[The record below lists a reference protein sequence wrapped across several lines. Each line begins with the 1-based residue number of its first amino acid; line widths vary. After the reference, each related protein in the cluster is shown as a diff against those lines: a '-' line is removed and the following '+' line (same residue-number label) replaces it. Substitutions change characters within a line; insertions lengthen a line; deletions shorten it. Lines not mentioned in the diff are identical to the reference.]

1 MITEGFWKNRQNLN
15 IESSIPAVISSF
27 EDTGRVRAL
36 TKDLK
41 NDERQHIFWESD
53 LAKWLEGVFIT
64 LQYNPNNEPVNNAYT
79 SNEFRRLFNDF
90 KVISIRNFFTI
101 VLYGIFVKR

>member
-1 MITEGFWKNRQNLN
+1 MITKGFLENRQNLN

-41 NDERQHIFWESD
+41 KVSNLELNKIKKLISSFQITEESYSKDEYTINIQ
-53 LAKWLEGVFIT
+53 
-64 LQYNPNNEPVNNAYT
+64 NET
-79 SNEFRRLFNDF
+79 
-90 KVISIRNFFTI
+90 KT
-101 VLYGIFVKR
+101 